1 MPFAA
6 FQKAFPLSQ
15 CWRCRLGFFECS
27 RGDEREIT
35 ISLFFFLIRSSV
47 LFSRIKKS
55 SCKSKSFLVS
65 VNRFIRVYLMKI
77 CSLEF
82 LFYIHI
88 YITAEKYPDTWL
100 FSTEYILI
108 RKLRINQ
115 SAMVLSFIIIIATY
129 NMLRISIVL

>member
-35 ISLFFFLIRSSV
+35 ISLFFFLNAFV
-47 LFSRIKKS
+47 CTFFANKKS

-65 VNRFIRVYLMKI
+65 VKRFIRAYLMEI

-82 LFYIHI
+82 LFYIHM
-88 YITAEKYPDTWL
+88 YITAEKYPDTCL
-100 FSTEYILI
+100 FLTGYILI

-115 SAMVLSFIIIIATY
+115 SAMVLFFIIIIATY
-129 NMLRISIVL
+129 NMPRISIVL